1 MTEISP
7 SDNGFFDCIKQ
18 LLILVGIF
26 LGSTLIGQLLILPLA
41 SGFGMANFD
50 EILLDIQAGKYPQM
64 VNPLRILLSISH
76 AFTFLLPALAFA
88 LLYWKGN
95 IRKSLHLNMPP
106 QVSYWAMAV
115 FLLLSILPFTA
126 VSHYLNTLIPEA
138 LHHQGGQELQQT
150 ILKMNS
156 PTDLLFNIL
165 LVGVMAGIGEEL
177 LFRGVLQ
184 RIFAVSFR
192 NIHIAIWITAILFS
206 LVHLE
211 LQAFVPRVLLG
222 AVFGYL
228 YYWSGSLL
236 VPIVLH
242 FLYNSVQV
250 VAVYTS
256 PEMINEKALAPEI
269 NTYIIAAIGL
279 VIFFFVARWFVAK
292 QTDEQRDDYFQNP
305 KIE

>member
-1 MTEISP
+1 
-7 SDNGFFDCIKQ
+7 
-18 LLILVGIF
+18 
-26 LGSTLIGQLLILPLA
+26 
-41 SGFGMANFD
+41 
-50 EILLDIQAGKYPQM
+50 
-64 VNPLRILLSISH
+64 
-76 AFTFLLPALAFA
+76 LPALAFA

-165 LVGVMAGIGEEL
+165 LVGVMAGVGEEL

>member
-7 SDNGFFDCIKQ
+7 SDNKVFECIKQ
-18 LLILVGIF
+18 LLVLVGIF
-26 LGSTLIGQLLILPLA
+26 FASSIVGQLIILPLA
-41 SGFGMANFD
+41 SGFGMANFEEVLA
-50 EILLDIQAGKYPQM
+50 EIIKGKYPQM

-88 LLYWKGN
+88 LLYWRGN
-95 IRKSLHLNMPP
+95 MRQSLHLNMPP
-106 QVSYWAMAV
+106 KISYWAMALL
-115 FLLLSILPFTA
+115 FLVAILPFTA
-126 VSHYLNTLIPEA
+126 ISHYLNTLIPES

-150 ILKMNS
+150 ILQMHS
-156 PTDLLFNIL
+156 PIDLAFNIL
-165 LVGVMAGIGEEL
+165 LVGVMAGVGEEL

-184 RIFAVSFR
+184 RIFAFSFR
-192 NIHIAIWITAILFS
+192 NIHLAVWLTAILFS

-236 VPIVLH
+236 VPIILH

-250 VAVYTS
+250 VAVYSS
-256 PEMINEKALAPEI
+256 PQMINEKAVAPEMT
-269 NTYIIAAIGL
+269 TYIIAAVGL
-279 VIFFFVARWFVAK
+279 VVFFFVARWFAAN
-292 QTDEQRDDYFQNP
+292 QSEAQRNAYFQNP
-305 KIE
+305 KTE